1 MDVNGKNNRNRKTNM
16 KGNTIL
22 NHSGKTTF
30 FHSDPHSFL
39 VIQPCAPE
47 DSLPLGGV
55 FFKGIVNLCE

>member
-1 MDVNGKNNRNRKTNM
+1 M

-22 NHSGKTTF
+22 NHSGKTAF

-39 VIQPCAPE
+39 VIQPYAPE